1 MSLTFTILGC
11 GSSGGV
17 PRVGAGWGACDPL
30 NPKNQRLRCSLLI
43 ERDDGGSGRTTV
55 LIDASPDLR
64 AQLLAADVCSLDA
77 VLFTHEHA
85 DHTHGID
92 DLRPLAIHLGRRIDI
107 YADEPTSRAL
117 RDRFGYCFA
126 TRPGSPYPPIL
137 NEHRIAPG
145 QPVAV
150 HGAGGAVVLLP
161 YLQDHGDI
169 VSLGLRVGAVA
180 YSSDLRDLPLNS
192 VEALED
198 LDVWIVDALR
208 YRDHPTHF
216 SVAQALAWIERIRP
230 RRAILT
236 NLHSDLDYETLR
248 QELPA
253 NVEPAFDGMKIIV

>member
-1 MSLTFTILGC
+1 
-11 GSSGGV
+11 
-17 PRVGAGWGACDPL
+17 
-30 NPKNQRLRCSLLI
+30 
-43 ERDDGGSGRTTV
+43 
-55 LIDASPDLR
+55 
-64 AQLLAADVCSLDA
+64 
-77 VLFTHEHA
+77 
-85 DHTHGID
+85 
-92 DLRPLAIHLGRRIDI
+92 
-107 YADEPTSRAL
+107 
-117 RDRFGYCFA
+117 
-126 TRPGSPYPPIL
+126 
-137 NEHRIAPG
+137 
-145 QPVAV
+145 V
-150 HGAGGAVVLLP
+150 HGAGGAVTLLP

-180 YSSDLRDLPLNS
+180 YSSDLRDLPRKS
-192 VEALED
+192 VEVLDD